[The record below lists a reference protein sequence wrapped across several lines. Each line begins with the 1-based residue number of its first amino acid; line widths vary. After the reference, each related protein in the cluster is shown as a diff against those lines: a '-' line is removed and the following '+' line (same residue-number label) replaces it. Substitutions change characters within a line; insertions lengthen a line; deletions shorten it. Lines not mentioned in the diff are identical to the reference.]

1 MKIENLVKN
10 LEQNTEKQS
19 KIMSEQMQSV
29 IQQHLTSYNE
39 LLSKNRQQ
47 TEKILSDHLQ
57 LIESHRNDLS
67 KTLNYKMVIGGI
79 MGLLLATMLGLGI
92 FNLWLAKNIRTQQ
105 AQLAEIRQ
113 NIDQSPLQA
122 KALAKVDLEEEK
134 GVIYIANKK
143 GTKAETYPNKDKQ
156 IILKIK

>member
-92 FNLWLAKNIRTQQ
+92 FNLWLAKNIRIQQ
-105 AQLAEIRQ
+105 AQL
-113 NIDQSPLQA
+113 
-122 KALAKVDLEEEK
+122 
-134 GVIYIANKK
+134 GV
-143 GTKAETYPNKDKQ
+143 GTEFGPYRAVSTFV
-156 IILKIK
+156 

>member
-10 LEQNTEKQS
+10 FEQNTEKQS

>member
-1 MKIENLVKN
+1 ME
-10 LEQNTEKQS
+10 
-19 KIMSEQMQSV
+19 
-29 IQQHLTSYNE
+29 
-39 LLSKNRQQ
+39 LSKNRQQ

>member
-1 MKIENLVKN
+1 
-10 LEQNTEKQS
+10 
-19 KIMSEQMQSV
+19 
-29 IQQHLTSYNE
+29 
-39 LLSKNRQQ
+39 
-47 TEKILSDHLQ
+47 
-57 LIESHRNDLS
+57 
-67 KTLNYKMVIGGI
+67 

>member
-1 MKIENLVKN
+1 
-10 LEQNTEKQS
+10 
-19 KIMSEQMQSV
+19 MQSV